1 MAAPRVHQLSPQL
14 VNQIAAGEIIE
25 RPASVVKELVENSL
39 DAGASRIEVDI
50 EAGGKRL
57 IRVRDDGV
65 GIEQADIPLALSRH
79 ATSKIRSLEDLER
92 VLSLGFRGE
101 ALPSIASVSRMSLTS
116 RADGADRAWQ
126 TVVEGGT
133 VIEALR
139 PAPHPPGTTIE
150 VRDLFFNT
158 PARRKFLRADA
169 TEFQHVQELIKR
181 LALSRFE
188 VGFTLRHNGKA
199 VFQSGPVRIDLDREL
214 RVAALLG
221 RGFLD
226 EAVYVETDGAGLAL
240 RGWLGLPT
248 YARGLPDLQYLYIN
262 GRMVRDR
269 MATHAIRRAYA
280 DMLFKDRHPAYV
292 VYLDIDPA
300 QVDVNVH
307 PTKHEVRFRDGRL
320 VYDFLF
326 RRVHDALEQVRPQPA
341 GTTPM
346 MAPAPARTETPAPA
360 APRASPAFLPPRQES
375 LGLPLRE
382 ARMLYGEPAEPIE
395 RPAAPQPEPLT
406 DTAAAGD
413 VPPLGYAI
421 GQVHGIFILA
431 QNATGL
437 VLVDMHAAHER
448 IVYERMK
455 AQLARD
461 GIASQP
467 LLVPVPLAVTPEE
480 ADAAEE
486 FRGAFEALGFEVD
499 RSGPDHLLVRRVPVL
514 LKDADAGLLVRDM
527 LSDLRAHGASGR
539 LEEALNHV
547 MGNIGC
553 RNSVRAHRRLTIP
566 EMNALLRDMEATPN
580 SGQCNHG
587 RPTWTSLTVEE
598 LDRLFLR
605 GR

>member
-199 VFQSGPVRIDLDREL
+199 VFQSGPVRTDLDREL

-346 MAPAPARTETPAPA
+346 MAPAPSGRVFAAWATSRAREKFMSTPALGAPSRLPLMWETSGRCTLPSRQA
-360 APRASPAFLPPRQES
+360 SPSSSGVTATGEKLLDGFAWKKPKPLASSAGIRLRSDTSFTSMMSLIWPSAASGVTPMGTSSTITATSASRSMPQSSLASGTSSRGPMKLSEPPWYMSGSSRKLGGISAPRALRTSSTCQRYALPS
-375 LGLPLRE
+375 
-382 ARMLYGEPAEPIE
+382 
-395 RPAAPQPEPLT
+395 
-406 DTAAAGD
+406 
-413 VPPLGYAI
+413 
-421 GQVHGIFILA
+421 
-431 QNATGL
+431 
-437 VLVDMHAAHER
+437 AH
-448 IVYERMK
+448 
-455 AQLARD
+455 
-461 GIASQP
+461 
-467 LLVPVPLAVTPEE
+467 
-480 ADAAEE
+480 
-486 FRGAFEALGFEVD
+486 
-499 RSGPDHLLVRRVPVL
+499 
-514 LKDADAGLLVRDM
+514 
-527 LSDLRAHGASGR
+527 
-539 LEEALNHV
+539 
-547 MGNIGC
+547 
-553 RNSVRAHRRLTIP
+553 
-566 EMNALLRDMEATPN
+566 
-580 SGQCNHG
+580 
-587 RPTWTSLTVEE
+587 W
-598 LDRLFLR
+598 
-605 GR
+605 

>member
-1 MAAPRVHQLSPQL
+1 MAAPRIHQLPPQL
-14 VNQIAAGEIIE
+14 INQIAAGEIIE

-39 DAGASRIEVDI
+39 DARATRIEVDI
-50 EAGGKRL
+50 EAGGKHL
-57 IRVRDDGV
+57 IRIRDDGV
-65 GIEQADIPLALSRH
+65 GIEQADIALALSRH
-79 ATSKIRSLEDLER
+79 ATSKIRGLDDLER
-92 VLSLGFRGE
+92 VQSLGFRGE
-101 ALPSIASVSRMSLTS
+101 ALPSIASVSRMSVTS
-116 RADGADRAWQ
+116 RAEGADSAWQ
-126 TVVEGGT
+126 TVVEGGA

-139 PAPHPPGTTIE
+139 PAAHPAGTTIE

-158 PARRKFLRADA
+158 PARRKFLRADS
-169 TEFQHVQELIKR
+169 TEFQHVHELIKR

-199 VFQSGPVRIDLDREL
+199 VFQSGPVRNEVDREM
-214 RVAALLG
+214 RVSALLG
-221 RGFLD
+221 KGFID
-226 EAVYVETDGAGLAL
+226 EAIYVEADGAGLAV

-262 GRMVRDR
+262 GRMVKDR
-269 MATHAIRRAYA
+269 LANHAIRRAYA
-280 DMLFKDRHPAYV
+280 DVLFKDRHPAYV
-292 VYLDIDPA
+292 VYLDIDPT

-326 RRVHDALEQVRPQPA
+326 RRLHDALEQVRPHPSN
-341 GTTPM
+341 
-346 MAPAPARTETPAPA
+346 PAPA
-360 APRASPAFLPPRQES
+360 AAPSAGQVAAFAPAASPRPYSPPPSPPPRQAS

-382 ARMLYGEPAEPIE
+382 ARALYAEPTPA
-395 RPAAPQPEPLT
+395 PAAPVG
-406 DTAAAGD
+406 AATEER
-413 VPPLGYAI
+413 VPQDAPLGYAI

-467 LLVPVPLAVTPEE
+467 LLVPVSLAVTPEE
-480 ADAAEE
+480 ANAAEE
-486 FRGAFEALGFEVD
+486 FRSSFEELGFEVD
-499 RSGPDHLLVRRVPVL
+499 RAGPDHLLVRRVPVL
-514 LKDADAGLLVRDM
+514 LQDADAGLLVRDM
-527 LSDLRAHGASGR
+527 LSDLRAHGSSGR

-553 RNSVRAHRRLTIP
+553 RNSVRAHRRLTLP

-587 RPTWTSLTVEE
+587 RPTWTSLTIEE
-598 LDRLFLR
+598 MDRLFLR